1 MFGQNPARGQEIEN
15 GQSLWIQEVFYTLQG
30 EGPFSGQPS
39 VFVRTGGCN
48 LKCFWCDTDFESS
61 TWRPRLDE
69 LLARIDAVRPRHCDL
84 IVLTGGEPF
93 RQNIAPL
100 VSALLAQGLRVQLE
114 TNGTLWIDLPWSERL
129 TIVCSPKT
137 RRLDERLIPHIDAYK
152 YVIGA
157 GETEP
162 LDGLPI
168 ASTQHA
174 GLTDIL
180 FRPPANAA
188 VFVMPRDDHP
198 QGAASSS
205 DVNMLEAKYS
215 ALTFGYRFCLQLH
228 KAIGVD

>member
-1 MFGQNPARGQEIEN
+1 MFGANPARAQEI
-15 GQSLWIQEVFYTLQG
+15 GDGHSLWIQEVFYTLQG
-30 EGPFSGQPS
+30 EGPFSGEPS

-61 TWRPRLDE
+61 TWRPSLAD
-69 LLARIDAVRPRHCDL
+69 LLQRIDAVRPRHCDL

-100 VSALLAQGLRVQLE
+100 VAALLDRGLRVQLE
-114 TNGTLWIDLPWSERL
+114 TNGTLWIDLPWSDKL
-129 TIVCSPKT
+129 TVVCSPKT

-157 GETEP
+157 GETDP
-162 LDGLPI
+162 SDGLPT
-168 ASTQHA
+168 ASTQHG
-174 GLTDIL
+174 GLHDRL
-180 FRPPANAA
+180 FRAPAGAS

-198 QGAASSS
+198 EDPVDRSDGNLQAAR
-205 DVNMLEAKYS
+205 DA